1 MKQAIP
7 SRTIPCA
14 LTVAGSDSGGGA
26 GIQTDLKTF
35 AVLKVHG
42 TSVLTCITAQNP
54 KEVKAIQPVSSRVV
68 FSQFQALNNGL
79 KPVAVKSGMLFSKS
93 IVQSVLRGLELL
105 KPRWYVLDPVMIATS
120 GAQLLRDSC
129 MEVIQ
134 NRLIPMASLVT
145 PNIAEAEVLLGRT
158 IRGSAQA
165 KASVRQLV
173 DRYEVPFLLKGGHLP
188 SRGKV
193 IDYFCDGHTLN
204 AMESAYIK
212 GKDTH
217 GTGCTY
223 SAAITA
229 HLAMGASLESAV
241 VKGKSF
247 IAEAIEQ
254 SYRTGAHQALN
265 VWKGATT

>member
-120 GAQLLRDSC
+120 GAQLLQGSC
-129 MEVIQ
+129 IEVIQ

-229 HLAMGASLESAV
+229 HLAMGASLESAI

>member
-1 MKQAIP
+1 MKQAIQ
-7 SRTIPCA
+7 SKTIPCA
-14 LTVAGSDSGGGA
+14 LTIAGSDSGGGA

-35 AVLKVHG
+35 ALLHVHG
-42 TSVLTCITAQNP
+42 TSVLTCVTAQNP

-68 FSQFQALNNGL
+68 FSQFQALNKGL
-79 KPVAVKSGMLFSKS
+79 KPMAVKSGMLFSKS

-105 KPRWYVLDPVMIATS
+105 NPRFYVLDPVMIATS
-120 GAQLLRDSC
+120 GAQLLQDSC
-129 MEVIQ
+129 IEVIQ
-134 NRLIPMASLVT
+134 NRLIPKANLVT
-145 PNIAEAEVLLGRT
+145 PNIAEAEVLLRRT

-173 DRYEVPFLLKGGHLP
+173 DRYQVPFLLKGGHLP

-193 IDYFCDGHTLN
+193 IDYFYDGHTLN
-204 AMESAYIK
+204 VMESAYIK

-229 HLAMGASLESAV
+229 HLALGASLESAV
-241 VKGKSF
+241 AKGKTF

-254 SYRTGAHQALN
+254 SYRTGDHQALN
-265 VWKGATT
+265 VWKGAAT

>member
-1 MKQAIP
+1 MKQAIH
-7 SRTIPCA
+7 SKTIPCA

-42 TSVLTCITAQNP
+42 TSVLTCVTAQNP
-54 KEVKAIQPVSSRVV
+54 REVKAIQPVSSRVV
-68 FSQFQALNNGL
+68 DAQFQALNHGL
-79 KPVAVKSGMLFSKS
+79 SPMAMKSGMLYSKS
-93 IVQSVLRGLELL
+93 IVQSVIRGIELL

-120 GAQLLRDSC
+120 GARLLQDTC
-129 MEVIQ
+129 IHVIQ
-134 NRLIPMASLVT
+134 NRLIPKASLIT

-158 IRGSAQA
+158 IRGSAQV

-193 IDYFCDGHTLN
+193 IDYFYDGHTLN
-204 AMESAYIK
+204 SMESAYIK

-223 SAAITA
+223 AAAITA
-229 HLAMGASLESAV
+229 YLALDASLESAV
-241 VKGKSF
+241 EKGKAF
-247 IAEAIEQ
+247 IAKAIEQ
-254 SYRTGAHQALN
+254 SYQTGAHQALN
-265 VWKGATT
+265 VWKGAST